1 MCKKLKGKL
10 DKLYTIKMLYN
21 QSNNDSKRTLFKQC
35 HYTQKSNIASRHIAQ
50 EIPINGMEYFFTLLK
65 ATAAPFTLCCASG
78 VLVKRM
84 NTVCEDFGFH
94 SRTTS

>member
-1 MCKKLKGKL
+1 
-10 DKLYTIKMLYN
+10 MLYH
-21 QSNNDSKRTLFKQC
+21 QSSNDSKRTLFKQC
-35 HYTQKSNIASRHIAQ
+35 HYTQKSNSATRHTAE
-50 EIPINGMEYFFTLLK
+50 EIPINSMEYFFTLLK
-65 ATAAPFTLCCASG
+65 AAAAPFTLSASG